1 MSNLQSGIGTVHITY
16 TGLICRYTLEEEPV
30 LKHQEPLVA
39 YFCMEYGLHEEL
51 PLYAGGLGILAGDVL
66 KSAKDL
72 NKPMVGIGILW
83 SEGYTAQYTNA
94 DGWPEDHFSTWDYHN
109 KLKDTGVVVHVN
121 IRGENV
127 PIKVWVTDTYGNVP
141 LYLLDTNL
149 PDSPHAWITRQLYG
163 GSAQDR
169 VAQEMVLGIGGVRAL
184 RALGIPVDI
193 YHFNEGHAV
202 FAGIELIREKM
213 KQGAS
218 FADAWRE
225 TIKQCVF
232 TTHTPVRAGNESHD
246 HGLLQYMGA
255 YNGLDYEMMRAIGGD
270 PFAMT
275 VAGLRLSFV
284 ANGVAKM
291 HGKTARSM
299 WDDICNAAPIIDITN
314 GVHPG
319 TWQDPEIRKAYET
332 GTDLWEPHMRAKSR
346 LVKVIKERTGVTL
359 NENNLIIGFARRAA
373 TYKRSNLIFHRPD
386 IIDPL
391 LQSGQV
397 QLVFAGK
404 AHPQDEM
411 GKQVIYTLVQASR
424 RYPNSVVFLDNY
436 DMELGKLLTAGSD
449 VWLNN
454 PKRPLE
460 ASGTS
465 GMKAAMNGVLNFSTL
480 DGWWPEGCI
489 HGVNGWQ
496 IGGGYEG
503 PGQTEHD
510 VMALYEV
517 LLEEIVPTYYENR
530 AKWTDMMR
538 ASIDMSIR
546 QFSSLRMVQE
556 YYNLMY
562 VPQATNNRIHSQQA
576 LLTRPI

>member
-1 MSNLQSGIGTVHITY
+1 MKHY
-16 TGLICRYTLEEEPV
+16 EPS
-30 LKHQEPLVA
+30 VA
-39 YFCMEYGLHEEL
+39 YFCMEYGLHEDL
-51 PLYAGGLGILAGDVL
+51 PLYAGGLGILAGDIL
-66 KSAKDL
+66 KSARDL
-72 NKPMVGIGILW
+72 GKPMVGIGILW
-83 SEGYTAQYTNA
+83 SEGYTNQRVDPN
-94 DGWPEDHFSTWDYHN
+94 GWPRDHFSLWNYRE
-109 KLKDTGVVVHVN
+109 KLEDTGITVHVM

-127 PIKVWVTDTYGNVP
+127 PIKVWVTDAYGNVP

-149 PDSPHAWITRQLYG
+149 PNSPHAWITRHLYG

-169 VAQEMVLGIGGVRAL
+169 IAQEMVLGIGGVRAL
-184 RALGIPVDI
+184 RAMGIPVDI

-213 KQGAS
+213 AQEGLS
-218 FADAWRE
+218 FEDAWQK

-246 HGLLQYMGA
+246 HGLLEYMGA
-255 YNGLDYEMMRAIGGD
+255 YNGLDYDKMRAIGGD

-284 ANGVAKM
+284 ANGVAKL
-291 HGKTARSM
+291 HGRTARAM
-299 WDDICNAAPIIDITN
+299 WDDICNVAPIIDITN

-319 TWQDPEIRKAYET
+319 TWQDPGIRRAYDT
-332 GTDLWEPHMRAKSR
+332 GQSLWEPHMQAKKR
-346 LVKVIKERTGVTL
+346 LVKAVRDRTEAKL
-359 NENNLIIGFARRAA
+359 DEKNLIIGFARRAA
-373 TYKRSNLIFHRPD
+373 TYKRSDLIFYRPD
-386 IIDPL
+386 VIDPL
-391 LQSGQV
+391 LKTGQV
-397 QLVFAGK
+397 QLVFSAK

-411 GKQVIYTLVQASR
+411 GKRVIYNLVQASR
-424 RYPNSVVFLDNY
+424 IYPNSVVFLEDYN
-436 DMELGKLLTAGSD
+436 MEIGKLMTAGSD

-465 GMKAAMNGVLNFSTL
+465 GIKAAMNGVLNLSTL
-480 DGWWPEGCI
+480 DGWWPEGCE

-503 PGQTEHD
+503 PNQTEHD
-510 VMALYEV
+510 AAALYAI

-530 AKWTDMMR
+530 PKWTAMMR
-538 ASIDMSIR
+538 ASIDMALSR
-546 QFSSLRMVQE
+546 FSSTRMVQE

-562 VPQATNNRIHSQQA
+562 VPQATNQILLQTKA
-576 LLTRPI
+576 LASKMV